1 MLSRCANFSIKAQ
14 RLVIAI
20 WVVLSCA
27 GILGAINLDKHLTT
41 SLEVPGALSAQA
53 SQVLADRFSENT
65 EGTFTILYKYKQ
77 STPDQIAGFKSSL
90 AKAADVIPG
99 SQVIHEKALGGTLY
113 ANIGTSFD
121 LNEASQYTDD
131 LRAALLAN
139 GLGGALV
146 TGPPAIKSDV
156 VPILTSDLQRGQLIA
171 IVLALILLIATLGFS
186 WAVLIPLLFGFAT
199 ITTSL
204 GIIYLL
210 AQKFLMVLYV
220 PNIVELIGL
229 GLAIDYSLLMVHRYR
244 QNRDVAADRL
254 EATMQAAG
262 KTAVI
267 SGITVALGL
276 ATLLLVPVPFV
287 RSLGLACFVV
297 PLVSIAATATLQP
310 VLLTHLGK
318 DSSRSFKGVIGYDFN
333 FLTKVAIAK
342 PRRTF
347 GVTLIGI
354 LLSLSSLLW
363 LQVTPS
369 SLSAIPS
376 QLESAQGLNSVT
388 AKVGVGVITPH
399 EIVID
404 LSSSTHASDVEQTR
418 FEFAKKLADDPEV
431 FSVASGQMWPYVDSS
446 GGFIRL
452 YVFGQHD
459 LGAPETVELVDR
471 LRNQYIPEAGFPSGT
486 RIYLGGAPAQGFD
499 LLDALTE
506 SFPVIA
512 SIILLFTFVILMLI
526 FRSIVLSVKAIVL
539 DLMSIGLSYSALVI
553 VFKFGIGT
561 YQLQQIEAWVLIL
574 LFAILFG
581 LSMDY
586 EIFIVSRMREARDRG
601 TSNEDAI
608 REGMHASGT
617 VVIAAAL
624 IFITALTGL
633 ITGHFAGLQQLG
645 VGLAIGVIVD
655 ATIIRGLLLPSA
667 MVLLGRW
674 NWWMPTQRKNPNPH
688 VNEDWAPVP

>member
-1 MLSRCANFSIKAQ
+1 MLSRCAIFSVKAQ
-14 RLVIAI
+14 RLVIAV
-20 WVVLSCA
+20 WLLLSCA

-41 SLEVPGALSAQA
+41 SLEIPGSSSAQA
-53 SQVLADRFSENT
+53 SQLLADRFSENT
-65 EGTFTILYKYKQ
+65 EGTFTTLYKYKQ
-77 STPDQIAGFKSSL
+77 ATPDQIEQFKSSL
-90 AKAADVIPG
+90 AKASAVIPG
-99 SQVIHEKALGGTLY
+99 SQIIQEKAFGGTLY
-113 ANIGTSFD
+113 ANIGTSLD

-131 LRAALLAN
+131 LRAALIAN
-139 GLGGALV
+139 GLQGALV

-156 VPILTSDLQRGQLIA
+156 VPILASDLQRGQLIA
-171 IVLALILLIATLGFS
+171 IVLAMGLLITTLGFT

-244 QNRDVAADRL
+244 QNRDLTADRL
-254 EATMQAAG
+254 EATMKTAG
-262 KTAVI
+262 RTAVI
-267 SGITVALGL
+267 SGLTVALGL
-276 ATLLLVPVPFV
+276 ATLLLVPIPFV
-287 RSLGLACFVV
+287 RSLGLACLVV
-297 PLVSIAATATLQP
+297 PLVSIAAAATLQP

-318 DSSRSFKGVIGYDFN
+318 DSSRSFKGLIGYNFDF
-333 FLTKVAIAK
+333 FTKIAIAK
-342 PRRTF
+342 PKRTF
-347 GVTLIGI
+347 GVTLLAI

-376 QLESAQGLNSVT
+376 QLDSAQGLNSVT
-388 AKVGVGVITPH
+388 SRVGVGVITPH

-404 LSSSTHASDVEQTR
+404 LGSATDASQVSQIP
-418 FEFAKKLADDPEV
+418 FEFATKLADDPEV
-431 FSVASGQMWPYVDSS
+431 FTVASGQMWPYVDPSAR
-446 GGFIRL
+446 FIRL

-459 LGAPETVELVDR
+459 LGAPETVDLVDR
-471 LRNQYIPEAGFPSGT
+471 LRNQYIPQAGFPNGS
-486 RIYLGGAPAQGFD
+486 RIYLGGAPAQGVD
-499 LLDALTE
+499 LLNALTN
-506 SFPVIA
+506 SFPVVA
-512 SIILLFTFVILMLI
+512 VIILVFTFVMLMRI
-526 FRSIVLSVKAIVL
+526 FRSVVLSIKAIIL
-539 DLMSIGLSYSALVI
+539 DLISIGLSFSALVI

-601 TSNEDAI
+601 ANNVDAI
-608 REGMHASGT
+608 REGMQASGT
-617 VVIAAAL
+617 VVTAAAL

-674 NWWMPTQRKNPNPH
+674 NWWMPTQRKTPTLK
-688 VNEDWAPVP
+688 